1 MKLLIV
7 DGASLAYRAFY
18 AFRDKPL
25 TNSKGI
31 VTSGPYA
38 FINSLMKMLR
48 ELKPTH
54 AVVVFDA
61 KGKTF
66 RHEIFVEYKA
76 QRPKAP
82 PEFALQLSYI
92 KEILDGMNLKRYEIP
107 GVEADDVIATL
118 SKIAESRGF
127 EVFVATL
134 DKDLYQI
141 VSERVR
147 IVDTREG
154 GLRIVGEKEILD
166 KFGVKPSLIP
176 DFLAL
181 VGDKIDNIPGVPGIG
196 EKTAAELLNKYGP
209 LERILNLKEESDEI
223 IKKVNAYRDFVIDSL
238 RLNRLR
244 TDVIEEVNFEEMEL
258 RPWNKEKL
266 LQVFRELEFYS
277 LMKEIAEEVN
287 PEIITAS
294 HIPMGLLGAE
304 FLSVEVVGDN
314 LMFSCGENLVYRV
327 PLEKGISFLSTFR
340 GKIVTFE
347 SKKFYKKI
355 ENFERNLDFDVLVA
369 SFLLDSDK
377 PKFDPDVIFLEWPGV
392 KLAEKRELREAQICD
407 CSAKVYKFLVD
418 QIEKHGLK
426 EVFEKI
432 EIPLQRVLAEMER
445 NGIRIDRKKLEDLNL
460 KMEQMVKEL
469 EQRIYEIAGVR
480 FNVNSPKQL
489 AEVLFVKHKLKPIK
503 KTKTGYSTDEESLTK
518 LAEVHPL
525 PAAILEYRQVY
536 KLKSAYV
543 DVFKELIDEKT
554 DRIYPSYNQ
563 VGAATGRISCYNPN
577 FQTIPVKSD
586 LGKGIRDMIV
596 AEPGYKILSADYS
609 QVELRI
615 LAHFSGDEK
624 LIEIFNKDLDVH
636 TITASYIFGKKPE
649 EISENERRKAKTV
662 NFGIIYGMSPYGLS
676 KELNISVEE
685 ANSFIRNF
693 FATYP
698 GVMRWINENLEFA
711 MKNGYV
717 RTLYGRI
724 RKVPQLFSGNS
735 SVIEQGKRIAI
746 NTPIQGTA
754 ADIIKLSMVEIYNEL
769 KRKSLKS
776 RIILQIH
783 DELLLEVKDEEVEEV
798 TKIVKDKMENV
809 SRLKVPLKVE
819 IGVGE
824 SWLLASNK

>member
-1 MKLLIV
+1 
-7 DGASLAYRAFY
+7 
-18 AFRDKPL
+18 
-25 TNSKGI
+25 
-31 VTSGPYA
+31 
-38 FINSLMKMLR
+38 
-48 ELKPTH
+48 
-54 AVVVFDA
+54 
-61 KGKTF
+61 
-66 RHEIFVEYKA
+66 
-76 QRPKAP
+76 
-82 PEFALQLSYI
+82 
-92 KEILDGMNLKRYEIP
+92 
-107 GVEADDVIATL
+107 
-118 SKIAESRGF
+118 
-127 EVFVATL
+127 
-134 DKDLYQI
+134 
-141 VSERVR
+141 
-147 IVDTREG
+147 
-154 GLRIVGEKEILD
+154 
-166 KFGVKPSLIP
+166 
-176 DFLAL
+176 
-181 VGDKIDNIPGVPGIG
+181 
-196 EKTAAELLNKYGP
+196 
-209 LERILNLKEESDEI
+209 
-223 IKKVNAYRDFVIDSL
+223 
-238 RLNRLR
+238 
-244 TDVIEEVNFEEMEL
+244 
-258 RPWNKEKL
+258 
-266 LQVFRELEFYS
+266 
-277 LMKEIAEEVN
+277 
-287 PEIITAS
+287 
-294 HIPMGLLGAE
+294 
-304 FLSVEVVGDN
+304 
-314 LMFSCGENLVYRV
+314 
-327 PLEKGISFLSTFR
+327 
-340 GKIVTFE
+340 
-347 SKKFYKKI
+347 
-355 ENFERNLDFDVLVA
+355 
-369 SFLLDSDK
+369 
-377 PKFDPDVIFLEWPGV
+377 
-392 KLAEKRELREAQICD
+392 
-407 CSAKVYKFLVD
+407 
-418 QIEKHGLK
+418 
-426 EVFEKI
+426 
-432 EIPLQRVLAEMER
+432 MER
-445 NGIRIDRKKLEDLNL
+445 NGIRINRKKLEDLNL

-685 ANSFIRNF
+685 ANSFISNF

-798 TKIVKDKMENV
+798 TEIVKDKMENV